1 MMTIEQETTGM
12 MDVGFLVGAAVV
24 AFLLAALSRPVLKL
38 PPALASAAVCI
49 LYLAW
54 PRIARR
60 WALSKGPLRNRE
72 FGTSVALGALLVA
85 VACTCI
91 AILFPF
97 DTEYAP
103 GYSEAAFQS
112 VKIGDSRAQ
121 VIALLGEPL
130 SVHSVGTEGA
140 ETWGEWWRYSWSPSG
155 KNYLLRTIM
164 LDSEGRVLRVVSET
178 YWD

>member
-1 MMTIEQETTGM
+1 MMTIEQETTEM
-12 MDVGFLVGAAVV
+12 LDVGFLVGVAGA

-38 PPALASAAVCI
+38 PPALASAVVCI
-49 LYLAW
+49 LYLVW

-60 WALSKGPLRNRE
+60 WAPSKGPLRNRE

-85 VACTCI
+85 VACTFI

-103 GYSEAAFQS
+103 GYSEAAFRS
-112 VKIGDSRAQ
+112 VLIGDSREE

-130 SVHSVGTEGA
+130 FVHSVGTEGTP
-140 ETWGEWWRYSWSPSG
+140 TWGEWLRYSRSPSG
-155 KNYLLRTIM
+155 KNYLVRQFM
-164 LDSEGRVLRVVSET
+164 LDSEGRVVKILREVW
-178 YWD
+178 WD